1 MYWLDFSPPQADI
14 TSLAAGKVKSLAEM
28 KTGRCKG
35 TCSKKADMEKTWE
48 MLSNRDSFLKVL
60 DDVDEVESCNKQIGL
75 QLITRKS
82 TLGKLSNLFSLH
94 FSKKDR
100 VTFDACALFKVD
112 YPLLHA
118 SG

>member
-1 MYWLDFSPPQADI
+1 MS
-14 TSLAAGKVKSLAEM
+14 TSTNGKYQ
-28 KTGRCKG
+28 
-35 TCSKKADMEKTWE
+35 
-48 MLSNRDSFLKVL
+48 DSFLEVSQRGEVPAIKANNSAFCDPPAIINYL
-60 DDVDEVESCNKQIGL
+60 GENYAMVESCNKQIGL

-118 SG
+118 MLTGSWAYLTILLQMKKS